1 MNKGKFRRIL
11 TIIIIIG
18 VLFGIVALSVNPL
31 RFHTVYRQGMNIV
44 KNDPA
49 VLEYFGS
56 PIRGGLFVLGTT
68 QNIYD
73 GGGSA
78 SLRTPLS
85 GPKARGTI
93 SILGTQVTK
102 DGPWNICYKHP
113 GSRKGCLKVF

>member
-56 PIRGGLFVLGTT
+56 PIRGGLFVLVPHKIFTMG
-68 QNIYD
+68 
-73 GGGSA
+73 A
-78 SLRTPLS
+78 ALP
-85 GPKARGTI
+85 A
-93 SILGTQVTK
+93 
-102 DGPWNICYKHP
+102 
-113 GSRKGCLKVF
+113 